1 MIFKLKFFK
10 FTRVSNEMQTI
21 YSSATICIKDKCGLE
36 LDAGQSNKQLYRDLN
51 FFKTIFRTLDLR
63 GIMANSKDYDELEE
77 AWVNW
82 RDATGRKMRDKYITY
97 FTLGNKAA
105 TLNKLPNQC
114 MSILK

>member
-1 MIFKLKFFK
+1 
-10 FTRVSNEMQTI
+10 
-21 YSSATICIKDKCGLE
+21 
-36 LDAGQSNKQLYRDLN
+36 
-51 FFKTIFRTLDLR
+51 
-63 GIMANSKDYDELEE
+63 MANSKDYDELEE